1 MLKYFW
7 LIVFLI
13 VSGIIVSH
21 VATTLISVPE
31 TIFNLIG
38 IFIIPVY
45 ISFIYLI
52 FKKIF
57 NK

>member
-13 VSGIIVSH
+13 ISGIIVSH
-21 VATTLISVPE
+21 VSTTLISTPE